1 VQKHIPNINPTV
13 TVVGQEMLNPIGQRQ
28 LYVVNR
34 LGDEVREPAPDGS
47 VIVRRP
53 VASKTLLDFAVI
65 NDEALLA
72 VVADRLED
80 RAAGEYGTKRTATAA
95 KLLRKALTHVIAE
108 STKPL
113 RKRAQG
119 EAAPTADDEDE
130 AEPAPAIAIP
140 GVTAPAAPAATA
152 AAGKDF

>member
-1 VQKHIPNINPTV
+1 MQKHIPNINPTI
-13 TVVGQEMLNPIGQRQ
+13 TVVGQETLSPIGQRT
-28 LYVVNR
+28 LYTVNR

-53 VASKTLLDFAVI
+53 VVAKTLLDFAVI
-65 NDEALLA
+65 NDEAVLA

-95 KLLRKALTHVIAE
+95 KLIRKALAHVIAE

-113 RKRAQG
+113 RKRPHG
-119 EAAPTADDEDE
+119 EAAPTADDEE
-130 AEPAPAIAIP
+130 EGPGAPAIAIP
-140 GVTAPAAPAATA
+140 GVKV
-152 AAGKDF
+152 GG